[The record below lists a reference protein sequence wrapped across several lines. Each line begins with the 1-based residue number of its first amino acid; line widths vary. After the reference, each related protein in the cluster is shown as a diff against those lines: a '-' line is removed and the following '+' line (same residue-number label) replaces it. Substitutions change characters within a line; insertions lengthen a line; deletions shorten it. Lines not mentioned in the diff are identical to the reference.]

1 MPQPALFM
9 MVQLRW
15 MFALGAALAMGC
27 APDTG
32 GSGDV
37 GNAND
42 SLSTEMTSSAK
53 QLLLGVPPPQQIV
66 FLLKDA
72 GTGFDAKLL
81 NPESKSADYQ
91 TTDKAAL
98 NLGVYSANL
107 AYCQTFGQTGY
118 AIKYFSAARLL
129 AEQLGISGSFAL
141 ETARRIDRARDNPD
155 SLSRI
160 AAEAFADV
168 SEQLAAAGN
177 LDAFRLIALGG
188 FVETLHLASE
198 LYALKPTPALAQVI
212 ATQKP
217 ALGVL
222 GELLDSATDP
232 SPALTKAKAMLK
244 PIQQAYEG
252 VTLDYTYTDA
262 VTDSV
267 TKRTSVRNESK
278 AAFTPATLELIR
290 KAATDARTQIVE

>member
-1 MPQPALFM
+1 
-9 MVQLRW
+9 MVQIRW
-15 MFALGAALAMGC
+15 ILTLGAVLCMSC
-27 APDTG
+27 APETG
-32 GSGDV
+32 STGDA
-37 GNAND
+37 GNPSD
-42 SLSTEMTSSAK
+42 SLDAQVSSSAR
-53 QLLLGVPPPQQIV
+53 QLLRGVPPPQQIV
-66 FLLKDA
+66 FLLKSA

-81 NPESKSADYQ
+81 NPESKSANYQ

-188 FVETLHLASE
+188 FIETLYLASE
-198 LYALKPTPALAQVI
+198 LHSLKPTPELAQVI
-212 ATQKP
+212 ATQKS
-217 ALGVL
+217 ALQVL
-222 GELLDSATDP
+222 GEMLASTEQP
-232 SPALTKAKAMLK
+232 SPAILKARELLK
-244 PIQQAYEG
+244 PVVQAYEG
-252 VTLDYTYTDA
+252 VSIAYSYRES
-262 VTDSV
+262 VTDTAS
-267 TKRTSVRNESK
+267 KRTQVLNEAK
-278 AAFTPATLELIR
+278 AEFTPATLDQIR
-290 KAATDARTQIVE
+290 KAALTARTQIVE